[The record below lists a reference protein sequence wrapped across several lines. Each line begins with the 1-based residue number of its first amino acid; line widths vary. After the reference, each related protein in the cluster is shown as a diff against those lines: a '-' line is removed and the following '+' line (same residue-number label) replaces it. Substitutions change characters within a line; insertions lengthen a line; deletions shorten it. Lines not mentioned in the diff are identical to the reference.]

1 MIKLKKIVIV
11 LFITIFFSNY
21 SIAENKTVI
30 LDLDY
35 ILSNTKVGK
44 KIFKEL
50 ETIEKNKIEELK
62 IEEKNLKNQEN
73 KILASKNIISS
84 DELNIKIK
92 DFQNKLNDYKKIKNN
107 EIDKLK
113 KKRSDE
119 ILKLLSLINPI
130 IQKYMEDN
138 SISIVLDKKNV
149 FIANKNYD
157 ITKKLIVLIDKNI
170 N

>member
-113 KKRSDE
+113 KK
-119 ILKLLSLINPI
+119 
-130 IQKYMEDN
+130 
-138 SISIVLDKKNV
+138 KK
-149 FIANKNYD
+149 
-157 ITKKLIVLIDKNI
+157 
-170 N
+170 